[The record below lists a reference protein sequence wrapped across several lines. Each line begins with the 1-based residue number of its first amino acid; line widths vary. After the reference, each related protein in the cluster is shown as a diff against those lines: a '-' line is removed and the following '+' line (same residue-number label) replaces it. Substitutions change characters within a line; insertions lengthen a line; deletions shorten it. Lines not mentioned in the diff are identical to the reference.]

1 MSGTT
6 ATVEMEREVVDGKPT
21 STLWV
26 YVLEGLERRPVREVT
41 WVFNGVDDRDSGDC
55 WIGVYV
61 AKPTKDKD
69 DDYRNL
75 QVSFSHLVIETLVT
89 L

>member
-1 MSGTT
+1 MSGAT

-26 YVLEGLERRPVREVT
+26 YVLEGLEPRPAREVS
-41 WVFNGVDDRDSGDC
+41 WVFDRVEDRDSGDC

-61 AKPTKDKD
+61 AKPTKDED
-69 DDYRNL
+69 DGSRAL
-75 QVSFSHLVIETLVT
+75 QVLFSHLVIETF
-89 L
+89 